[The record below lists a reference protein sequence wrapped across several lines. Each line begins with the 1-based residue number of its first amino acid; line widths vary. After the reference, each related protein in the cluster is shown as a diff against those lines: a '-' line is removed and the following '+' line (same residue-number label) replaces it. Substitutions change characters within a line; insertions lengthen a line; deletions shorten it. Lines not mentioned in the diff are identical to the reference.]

1 VIPASA
7 APQSET
13 RHATPEQDPGVVD
26 APESKTRPN
35 LVILNQYYVPD
46 VASTGHLLHE
56 LAVTLAREGVNVSV
70 LTARPSYGPPETWQP
85 CPYREEIDRVNIRRM
100 WTTRF
105 SKDRIIGRVLNYVTF
120 TGQLTLRVLLGS
132 SPRKVYLYTTN
143 PPFLGTIGGIVSL
156 FRRHTYVMLLHD
168 SYPQVAVWVGTI
180 KKGGFVEKLWHRANK
195 LAYRRAN
202 QTIVLC
208 HAAKKLVCD
217 TYGIDP
223 ERVHVI
229 PNWADKKK
237 IHPVPKET
245 TAFAKAN
252 GLAEPFTA
260 LYSGNLGLYY
270 EFETILAA
278 AEKLKDENFR
288 MVFVGSGGRK
298 PWIAEQ
304 IKARNLAHARM
315 LPYQP
320 FETLNDSLNACDANF
335 VTIAKGI
342 EGISFPSKLY
352 SSLAVGKPIL
362 ALSEPHSEL
371 RDIVEKNGVGLWFEL
386 GDADGLAKGIRRLMA
401 NPAEAQQMGQR
412 ARELF
417 ERDYTRQVAGLRY
430 ADVFRL
436 ADPAAHHAPESRTPE
451 SPPHQSPAHQS
462 PAHQSPAPDSNSRAL
477 SD

>member
-1 VIPASA
+1 VTPGTS

-13 RHATPEQDPGVVD
+13 RHATPEDDSVRTHDSSGP
-26 APESKTRPN
+26 TRPN

-85 CPYREEIDRVNIRRM
+85 CPYREEIDKVTIRRM

-120 TGQLTLRVLLGS
+120 TGQLTMRVLFGS
-132 SPRKVYLYTTN
+132 SPKKVYLYTTN
-143 PPFLGTIGGIVSL
+143 PPFLGSIGGLVSI
-156 FRRHTYVMLLHD
+156 FRKHTYVMLLHD

-180 KKGGFVEKLWHRANK
+180 RKGGFVEKIWHQANK

-208 HAAKKLVCD
+208 HAAKRLVCD
-217 TYGIDP
+217 TYGIAPD
-223 ERVHVI
+223 RVHVI
-229 PNWADKKK
+229 PNWADKRK
-237 IHPVPKET
+237 IHPVPKSE
-245 TAFAKAN
+245 TAFAKAH
-252 GLAEPFTA
+252 GLVKPFTA

-270 EFETILAA
+270 EFETIIQAIDR
-278 AEKLKDENFR
+278 LKDESFQ
-288 MVFVGSGGRK
+288 MVFVGAGGRK

-304 IKARNLAHARM
+304 IRSRGLANAM
-315 LPYQP
+315 ILPYQP

-352 SSLAVGKPIL
+352 SSLAVGKPVL
-362 ALSEPHSEL
+362 ALSEPSSEL

-386 GDADGLAKGIRRLMA
+386 GDADGLAVGIRRLMA
-401 NPAEAQQMGQR
+401 NPDEAQEMGRR

-417 ERDYTRQVAGLRY
+417 EREYTRVVAGQRY
-430 ADVFRL
+430 AEVFRL
-436 ADPAAHHAPESRTPE
+436 ADPSRRREPSGAPQRSAGNT
-451 SPPHQSPAHQS
+451 
-462 PAHQSPAPDSNSRAL
+462 
-477 SD
+477 

>member
-1 VIPASA
+1 MSPGSS

-13 RHATPEQDPGVVD
+13 RHATPEDDVGHPS
-26 APESKTRPN
+26 AATPSTRPN

-85 CPYREEIDRVNIRRM
+85 CAYREEIDRVNIRRM

-105 SKDRIIGRVLNYVTF
+105 SKDRILGRVLNYVTF
-120 TGQLTLRVLLGS
+120 TGQLTARVLFGS
-132 SPRKVYLYTTN
+132 SPKKVYLYTTN

-180 KKGGFVEKLWHRANK
+180 RKGGFVEKVWHRANR

-208 HAAKKLVCD
+208 HAAKRLVCD

-223 ERVHVI
+223 SRVHVI
-229 PNWADKKK
+229 PNWADKRK
-237 IHPVPKET
+237 IHPVSKSQT
-245 TAFAKAN
+245 NFAKAH
-252 GLAEPFTA
+252 GLVEPFTA

-270 EFETILAA
+270 EFDTIMQAI
-278 AEKLKDENFR
+278 ERLKDEPFR
-288 MVFVGSGGRK
+288 MVFVGAGGRK

-304 IKARNLAHARM
+304 IKARKLSNAMM

-352 SSLAVGKPIL
+352 SSLAASRPVV
-362 ALSEPHSEL
+362 AVSESGSEL
-371 RDIVEKNGVGLWFEL
+371 RTIVEKSGAGAWVEV
-386 GDADGLAKGIRRLMA
+386 GDAQGLARAVQRMMADPRLKDDMS
-401 NPAEAQQMGQR
+401 R
-412 ARELF
+412 LARECF
-417 ERDYTRQVAGLRY
+417 DRDFTVENAVAKY
-430 ADVFRL
+430 AAVL
-436 ADPAAHHAPESRTPE
+436 EESTQP
-451 SPPHQSPAHQS
+451 
-462 PAHQSPAPDSNSRAL
+462 
-477 SD
+477 

>member
-1 VIPASA
+1 MTPGSA

-13 RHATPEQDPGVVD
+13 RHATPEDDSTPGSHVGG
-26 APESKTRPN
+26 ATRPN

-70 LTARPSYGPPETWQP
+70 LTARPCYGPPETWQP
-85 CPYREEIDRVNIRRM
+85 CAYREEIDRVNIRRM

-105 SKDRIIGRVLNYVTF
+105 SKDRIIGRVLNYFTF
-120 TGQLTLRVLLGS
+120 TGQLTARVLFGS
-132 SPRKVYLYTTN
+132 SPKKVYLYTTN
-143 PPFLGTIGGIVSL
+143 PPFLGTIGGIVSI

-180 KKGGFVEKLWHRANK
+180 RKGGFVEKLWHRANR

-208 HAAKKLVCD
+208 HAAKKLVCE
-217 TYGIDP
+217 TYGIAPD
-223 ERVHVI
+223 RVHVI
-229 PNWADKKK
+229 PNWADRRK
-237 IHPVPKET
+237 IQPTPKHET
-245 TAFAKAN
+245 NFAKAH
-252 GLAEPFTA
+252 GLVGPFTA

-270 EFETILAA
+270 EFDTIMQAIERLRN
-278 AEKLKDENFR
+278 ENFR

-304 IKARNLAHARM
+304 IKARKLTNAM
-315 LPYQP
+315 ILPYQP

-362 ALSEPHSEL
+362 ALSEPDSEL
-371 RDIVEKNGVGLWFEL
+371 REIVEKNRVGLWFEL
-386 GDADGLAKGIRRLMA
+386 GDVDGLATGIRRLMNDPDEVLA
-401 NPAEAQQMGQR
+401 MGRR

-417 ERDYTRQVAGLRY
+417 EREYTRVLAGQRY
-430 ADVFRL
+430 AEVFRL
-436 ADPAAHHAPESRTPE
+436 ADPARAVNGGRDPVPTT
-451 SPPHQSPAHQS
+451 
-462 PAHQSPAPDSNSRAL
+462 PAPTQDAKS
-477 SD
+477 